1 MLVEG
6 IWTKCDCGLQHLLRS
21 WSLSKLLPFMIS
33 SLLLTVGHRPAFGIR
48 GGSGMFVS
56 MGIWCLSVARRI
68 NHRLFKHNFQLCFS
82 NFQLRD
88 KMENP
93 TPPCWPECQP
103 FHPET
108 ISPSLM
114 STVNIS
120 NQGLG
125 LCHMGC
131 LWLVTQHSV
140 VWVDLVQSIRIAES
154 CLGRVKCLPPVRQT
168 VHAQPRRKLK
178 ESPLPL
184 HVLTTRL
191 SSRCLTKMICF

>member
-1 MLVEG
+1 MCLWAFDVFQWPGES
-6 IWTKCDCGLQHLLRS
+6 TTD
-21 WSLSKLLPFMIS
+21 S
-33 SLLLTVGHRPAFGIR
+33 SNIT
-48 GGSGMFVS
+48 
-56 MGIWCLSVARRI
+56 
-68 NHRLFKHNFQLCFS
+68 S
-82 NFQLRD
+82 NFASLTSNFVIKWKILHPLAGQGAS
-88 KMENP
+88 P
-93 TPPCWPECQP
+93 STPKP
-103 FHPET
+103 

-131 LWLVTQHSV
+131 LWSVTQHSV